1 MGMTEPPQSALL
13 RSATLIKASVAVPHP
28 LKKNTGQL
36 IQLNRHLP
44 KREKKQLMRRLG
56 TLGMLL
62 EALDQQGSENAVHIP
77 FILCFRRFIVFLKQ
91 RAKFNKNLLTR
102 QGEKIYIPQLFF
114 AVAVILIHSP
124 SSFIA

>member
-1 MGMTEPPQSALL
+1 
-13 RSATLIKASVAVPHP
+13 
-28 LKKNTGQL
+28 
-36 IQLNRHLP
+36 
-44 KREKKQLMRRLG
+44 
-56 TLGMLL
+56 MLL
-62 EALDQQGSENAVHIP
+62 EALNQQGSENAVHIP

-114 AVAVILIHSP
+114 AVALILIHSP

>member
-44 KREKKQLMRRLG
+44 EREKKTAYAAIRR
-56 TLGMLL
+56 
-62 EALDQQGSENAVHIP
+62 AWHAS
-77 FILCFRRFIVFLKQ
+77 
-91 RAKFNKNLLTR
+91 
-102 QGEKIYIPQLFF
+102 
-114 AVAVILIHSP
+114 
-124 SSFIA
+124 